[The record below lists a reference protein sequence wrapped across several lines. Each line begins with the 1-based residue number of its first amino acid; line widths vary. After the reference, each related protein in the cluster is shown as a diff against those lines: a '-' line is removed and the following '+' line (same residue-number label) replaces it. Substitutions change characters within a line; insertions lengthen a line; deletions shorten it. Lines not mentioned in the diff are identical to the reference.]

1 MNPNA
6 PVSRRRRNSYFQP
19 WTAWCHIDSLKVNC
33 NRKFAATAPQKDH
46 KTLQLTLIMKSR
58 SYPFVLLGIVCAPF
72 CFTGKAV
79 ADSTIIWQGTTGGS
93 LGLDTALGW
102 NETAI
107 WDSTTFATISKDF
120 SAAIFTLDG
129 SKTIH
134 QLTYNDTGASG
145 DQTFT
150 LNTGSGG
157 TLSFAGTNPTITANA
172 AMAINAPVD
181 LASGLTKAG
190 SATLTLSGTVSNYT
204 TGSANL
210 NTVTAGTLAFGASSG
225 VSYNWSAK
233 TAGAGLVQFNA
244 NAITLISNTVQVAA
258 GGIFQN
264 TAQAW
269 TMAAGDFNKT
279 GSDGLLRI
287 GNATAGSSLT
297 VTGDVNVSAAST
309 SSGKTAGLTFGF
321 IPTVSGVYNVGAG
334 AQLGFNASPT
344 SGTGNNEVSLGSGT
358 ASNGIHTISNDI
370 FVSGLGQSSTGVGGT
385 NSLGVLTTSSNARYN
400 FNGTVTISEAT
411 RFGRFSNYGYNVFN
425 GKITGTA
432 GGAADDLYLWSGGGG
447 LDNKQRFVLNN
458 AGNDYDGFTR
468 VTSQFGSST
477 LLQMGITDALPETTT
492 VQLDEN
498 WATTAGTV
506 RGPLKTGTG
515 TTSAYNA
522 SYLELQGTTQTIV
535 GLATTALG
543 ADRKVVW
550 GGLSTANGGAELGGT
565 LNLTATSNSIDVGAL
580 TGSALLIKNV
590 TVNQIGAGSSANIGA
605 GTSLEIIGSANAG
618 GTTLQSKGVTGTGT
632 LILAG
637 GSGLSTLKVGAS
649 PAASWVSS
657 STPMKLSGA
666 AANNVIDT
674 NGNNAT
680 VDAAISDFS
689 GSNGFTKSGDGKLT
703 LTNSNTYSGAT
714 IIDQGAVEISSIGSI
729 NTSSGVTVAAGAKLI
744 YNSSTTLAVAP
755 VLSGNTI
762 SNRSVFGG
770 SGTVGTA
777 VVLDN
782 LGDTLSPGNSP
793 GTLSFTPSQTWSSFS
808 YDWEINSFTGTT
820 AGGNFDLIALGNS
833 LNLTG
838 GSGSYVLNILSLT
851 AGNIGGDAPDF
862 SEIDRSWTLLSSTG
876 ITGFDAANWT
886 LNTSG
891 FTSQEGGNWTIGQT
905 GNDLTLTYTAVP
917 EPGGALI
924 GGLGML
930 ALLRRRRGL

>member
-1 MNPNA
+1 
-6 PVSRRRRNSYFQP
+6 
-19 WTAWCHIDSLKVNC
+19 
-33 NRKFAATAPQKDH
+33 
-46 KTLQLTLIMKSR
+46 MKSR
-58 SYPFVLLGIVCAPF
+58 SYSFIVLGLFYAPF
-72 CFTGKAV
+72 CFTGKAS
-79 ADSTIIWQGTTGGS
+79 ADSTIVWQGTTGGS
-93 LGLDTALGW
+93 FGLDTASGW

-107 WDSTTFATISKDF
+107 WDNTTFATISKDF

-129 SKTIH
+129 SKTIR

-157 TLSFAGTNPTITANA
+157 TLSFAGTTPTITANA
-172 AMAINAPVD
+172 AMALNAPVD

-190 SATLTLSGTVSNYT
+190 SSTLTLSGIVSNYT
-204 TGSANL
+204 ASSANL
-210 NTVTAGTLAFGASSG
+210 NTVTAGTLAFGTSSG

-244 NAITLISNTVQVAA
+244 NASTTLISNTVQVAA
-258 GGIFQN
+258 GGTFQN

-287 GNATAGSSLT
+287 GPASAGSSLT
-297 VTGDVNVSAAST
+297 VAGNVNVSAAST

-344 SGTGNNEVSLGSGT
+344 SGTGNNEISLGNGT
-358 ASNGIHTISNDI
+358 ATNGIHNLSNDI
-370 FVSGLGQSSTGVGGT
+370 FVSGLGQSSTGVGGA
-385 NSLGVLTTSSNARYN
+385 NSLGVLGTGSNARYN

-432 GGAADDLYLWSGGGG
+432 GGAVDDLYLWSGGGG

-477 LLQMGITDALPETTT
+477 LLQMGVSDALPETTT

-498 WATTAGTV
+498 WATTTGTV

-515 TTSAYNA
+515 TTSTYNA

-535 GLATTALG
+535 GLAATTLG

-550 GGLSTANGGAELGGT
+550 GGLSTATGGTELDGT
-565 LNLTATSNSIDVGAL
+565 LNLTGTSNSIDVGAL

-590 TVNQIGAGSSANIGA
+590 TVNQTGAGSSANIGA
-605 GTSLEIIGSANAG
+605 GTSLEIIGSASIG
-618 GTTLQSKGVTGTGT
+618 GTTLQTKGITGSGT

-637 GSGLSTLKVGAS
+637 GSGLSRLQVGAS
-649 PAASWVSS
+649 PASSWVSS

-666 AANNVIDT
+666 AANNLIDT

-680 VDAAISDFS
+680 VDAAIADFS
-689 GSNGFTKSGDGKLT
+689 GANGFTKTSDGMLI
-703 LTNSNTYSGAT
+703 LTNTNTYSGAT
-714 IIDQGAVEISSIGSI
+714 IIDQGAVEISTSGSI
-729 NTSSGVTVAAGAKLI
+729 NSSSGVTVAAGAKLI
-744 YNSSTTLAVAP
+744 YNSSTTLAVVP
-755 VLSGNTI
+755 LLNGNTL
-762 SNRSVFGG
+762 SNRAVLGG

-777 VVLDN
+777 VVLDD

-793 GTLSFTPSQTWSSFS
+793 GTLSFNQSQTWNSFS
-808 YDWEINSFTGTT
+808 YDWEVNHFTGTT
-820 AGGNFDLIALGNS
+820 AGGNFDLITLANT
-833 LNLTG
+833 LNLSG
-838 GSGSYVLNILSLT
+838 GSGSYVLNVLSLT
-851 AGNIGGDAPDF
+851 TGNIGGDAPNF
-862 SEIDRSWTLLSSTG
+862 SEIDRSWTILTSTG
-876 ITGFDAANWT
+876 LTGFDAANWT
-886 LNTSG
+886 INTTG
-891 FTSQEGGNWTIGQT
+891 FSNLEAGNWTLGQT

-917 EPGGALI
+917 EPRATLI
-924 GGLGML
+924 GGLSIL
-930 ALLRRRRGL
+930 ALLRRRRNR